1 MLRSALRNP
10 DDNDSYAQ
18 RAAAVY
24 ARTHRPGCDAW
35 RLRGA
40 AELSALGERLLR
52 VGRGRLQSARSGRRE
67 RGQKLPESGRNDP
80 SSATGAAGATPRS
93 LRICCLPLHECV
105 EIVLDGAEGE
115 SDDKSIVDIADN
127 GN

>member
-52 VGRGRLQSARSGRRE
+52 VGRGRLQSAYSVE
-67 RGQKLPESGRNDP
+67 KHIPEFG
-80 SSATGAAGATPRS
+80 
-93 LRICCLPLHECV
+93 I
-105 EIVLDGAEGE
+105 
-115 SDDKSIVDIADN
+115 SDALKR
-127 GN
+127 

>member
-52 VGRGRLQSARSGRRE
+52 VGRGRLQSAISGPCYAALIWLR
-67 RGQKLPESGRNDP
+67 
-80 SSATGAAGATPRS
+80 SATASSSHSTSVAGVPAISPREVVQIGWPHRGS
-93 LRICCLPLHECV
+93 ERKRGMMPACR
-105 EIVLDGAEGE
+105 
-115 SDDKSIVDIADN
+115 
-127 GN
+127 